1 MSSPKIAPTLLPIGL
16 LLTLPLFSSC
26 SGDEEAAAAGGRIDS
41 LAGIPSDYS
50 YPEELHMGATG
61 EPFAA
66 PFSEELE
73 QDPVSPT
80 RDREYIDILLRS
92 ARNVVAMGQASE
104 AIKTYEELLSRD
116 SDHLEAR
123 EEYAGLLI
131 QDGRLEDAAA
141 QYRVLIEAYPGDPRQ
156 RRALAGVLVQTRE
169 FDEAS
174 EQLRQVLMGD
184 PMDVETAATLARLYT
199 WTKDF
204 HKAEDIF
211 SKHLQSLDPRKE
223 SDQALIAPVLLDLHR
238 PGDAV
243 DTLERLH
250 QKNPDDLRWSIYLA
264 RCYTQLGEH
273 EQASETLDGMAE
285 VRASTVEERLEL
297 ASYLSLVGSY
307 KNAMKL
313 YDQVLDVA
321 PSNAAAKIG
330 SAQIQLHAFLPSA
343 AKRTLDTLEGS
354 MGSDRQFQLTLGSYH
369 VLIGDYAAAE
379 GLFKDALSRTPEDH
393 EFRVALGDMF
403 RISGEFEK
411 ASGELRKVPKSSS
424 RSREARYLLAKSL
437 SEQHQHEDANTICQ
451 VLYTEDGRD
460 PRPLLLLVRNLG
472 KLDSATQAEALGRK
486 FLELNRTDSYATV
499 NMEVALG
506 NLMLDERRFLE
517 AARLFQSATSHPYGQ
532 LAEAYYGLA
541 KAQAN
546 LDNRGG
552 ATRALLA
559 STLSRTGDDIRSRII
574 LAEIATGD
582 GEWSEAH
589 AMYKHV
595 LRWDPENLAAMVR
608 LGEVETLLLRN
619 EDGLRVDPIRTFE
632 RVIARSPN
640 NLRARLGMAR
650 AYSRLKDFDNSL
662 EQYELALANDADN
675 IIAHREKARLLYWT
689 HQYDES
695 TEAYDALKAPAA
707 VEAFPMDIF
716 GTRSPEAAL
725 HTEMEYE
732 SLINVQ
738 QNIQLEKEAK
748 RLAGFRDQKAV
759 DVYKRLIAREPNNT
773 EARFDLAQIYTRK
786 KLTKKAIQ
794 EYEDLLGV
802 DPHHE
807 EALDVLSRLDL
818 HVEPRVIISMDT
830 FDANG
835 RGGLSQME
843 VDSYLVG
850 VEYPFG
856 DEDET
861 FSVSYGRKR
870 YSSPTIIFNP
880 SNPSDMSQ
888 WRSFGSMESNVF
900 DLRAQ
905 DKFKENV
912 LIKAGV
918 QFNEFDRAD
927 GFDDRPLFDLG
938 IEFLTKDSKRVE
950 ARLFTDNVAENG
962 QSVLE
967 DIHRTGTSISVNSK
981 VSRLWDYGANFTY
994 ADYSDDNTLYELNAY
1009 ASYLYSLPP
1018 QQLKLLLK
1026 LDYKDFSEPDN
1037 FIEAVN
1043 STSPFT
1049 ADHPYFSPGNYMLY
1063 SAGVEFKHWLNP
1075 ELYHGSEDIWYSV
1088 NANLMLDNESENY
1101 TLFGLTAS
1109 YELSE
1114 TISLAVDTSSL
1125 RSDVV
1130 DRTSARLFF
1139 LIRIP

>member
-1 MSSPKIAPTLLPIGL
+1 MSRTKIASPHIPLGL
-16 LLTLPLFSSC
+16 LLTLPLFVAC
-26 SGDEEAAAAGGRIDS
+26 SEGEKDAVNESQIDS
-41 LAGIPSDYS
+41 FAGLPSDYS
-50 YPEELHMGATG
+50 YPEELHMGSTN

-66 PFSEELE
+66 PYDDQGVE
-73 QDPVSPT
+73 DPAAPV
-80 RDREYIDILLRS
+80 RDRNYIDILLRS
-92 ARNVVAMGQASE
+92 ARNVVAMDQASE
-104 AIKTYEELLSRD
+104 AIGTYEELLARD
-116 SDHLEAR
+116 PEHLEAR
-123 EEYAGLLI
+123 QEYAGLLI
-131 QDGRLEDAAA
+131 QEARLVDAAE
-141 QYRVLIEAYPGDPRQ
+141 QFRILIEAQPSDARH
-156 RRALAGVLVQTRE
+156 RRSLAGVLVQTRE

-174 EQLRQVLMGD
+174 EQLRRVLMED
-184 PMDVETAATLARLYT
+184 PEDVETAATLARLYT

-204 HKAEDIF
+204 HKAEDIYR
-211 SKHLQSLDPRKE
+211 KHLQSLDPRKE
-223 SDQALIAPVLLDLHR
+223 SDQILLAPVLLDLHR
-238 PGDAV
+238 PQDAL

-250 QKNPDDLRWSIYLA
+250 RKTPDDLRWSIYLA

-273 EQASETLDGMAE
+273 EKASGILDQMSE
-285 VRASTVEERLEL
+285 VRTATIDERLEL

-321 PSNAAAKIG
+321 PANKAAKIG
-330 SAQIQLHAFLPSA
+330 SARIQLHAFLPSA
-343 AKRTLDTLEGS
+343 SKRTLDTLEGD
-354 MGSDRQFQLTLGSYH
+354 MGSDRQYQLTLGAYH

-379 GLFKDALSRTPEDH
+379 GIYKDALSRVPEDH
-393 EFRVALGDMF
+393 EFRIALGDMF
-403 RISGEFEK
+403 RISGEYEK
-411 ASGELRKVPKSSS
+411 ASGELRKVPKYSS

-437 SEQHQHEDANTICQ
+437 SEQHQYEDANTICQ

-472 KLDSATQAEALGRK
+472 KLGSPTQAEALGRK
-486 FLELNRTDSYATV
+486 FLELNRTDAYATV
-499 NMEVALG
+499 NMEIALG
-506 NLMLDERRFLE
+506 NLMLDEKRFLE
-517 AARLFQSATSHPYGQ
+517 AARLFQSATAHPYGQ

-546 LDNRGG
+546 LDNRSG
-552 ATRALLA
+552 ATRALLS

-582 GEWSEAH
+582 GEWKEALD
-589 AMYKHV
+589 MYRHV

-619 EDGLRVDPIRTFE
+619 TAGVRVDPVTTFE

-640 NLRARLGMAR
+640 NMRARIGMAR

-695 TEAYDALKAPAA
+695 VEAYDALQAPAA

-716 GTRSPEAAL
+716 GTRSPEASL

-732 SLINVQ
+732 ALVNVQ
-738 QNIQLEKEAK
+738 ENIQLEKDAK
-748 RLAGFRDQKAV
+748 RLAGFRDQQAV

-786 KLTKKAIQ
+786 KHTKKALQ
-794 EYEDLLGV
+794 EYQDLLAV

-807 EALDVLSRLDL
+807 EALDVLRRLKL
-818 HVEPRVIISMDT
+818 AMEPRIVIGMDS
-830 FDANG
+830 FDAKG
-835 RGGLSQME
+835 RGGLSQMA

-850 VEYPFG
+850 IEYPFG

-870 YSSPTIIFNP
+870 YSSPTIIYDPDNP
-880 SNPSDMSQ
+880 QDQ
-888 WRSFGSMESNVF
+888 AEWRRFGAMGSNVF
-900 DLRAQ
+900 EVRAQ
-905 DKFKENV
+905 DKFKDNV
-912 LIKAGV
+912 LLKGGLL
-918 QFNEFDRAD
+918 FNEFDRSD

-938 IEFLTKDSKRVE
+938 VEFQTKNSTRIE
-950 ARLFTDNVAENG
+950 ARLFTDNIAENG

-967 DIHRTGTSISVNSK
+967 DIHRTGTSISMNSK
-981 VSRLWDYGANFTY
+981 PNRMWDYGGNFTY
-994 ADYSDDNTLYELNAY
+994 ADYSDRNTLYELNTY

-1026 LDYKDFSEPDN
+1026 LDYKDFANQDDFE
-1037 FIEAVN
+1037 EAVN
-1043 STSPFT
+1043 TTSPFDAT
-1049 ADHPYFSPGNYMLY
+1049 HPYFAPGNYMLY
-1063 SAGVEFKHWLNP
+1063 SAGVEWKHWLNP

-1088 NANLMLDNESENY
+1088 KANIMLDNNSESY
-1101 TLFGLTAS
+1101 THFGLTAA
-1109 YELSE
+1109 YEVSE
-1114 TISLAVDTSSL
+1114 TINFAAETSAL
-1125 RSDVV
+1125 RSNVV
-1130 DRTSARLFF
+1130 DRTSARLFL